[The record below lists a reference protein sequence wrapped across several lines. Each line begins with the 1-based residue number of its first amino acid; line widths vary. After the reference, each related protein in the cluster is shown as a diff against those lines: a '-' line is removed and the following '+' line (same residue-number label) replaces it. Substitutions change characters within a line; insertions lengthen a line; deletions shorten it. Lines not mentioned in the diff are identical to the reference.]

1 MDGVTIRQVLGGLA
15 RHIGARRLMM
25 IVVLNLIPVAGVAFL
40 GWDAGYILLLYWAE
54 NLILGGVA
62 LIRILTA
69 RGDGPGA
76 KGEGV
81 RARIGLGCFFMVH
94 YGIFCLGHGVFAASM
109 ASQLAP
115 DAAGDGGLWARTFGD
130 RSFQIALAATAIL
143 QIVAL
148 VRDWWMAGRWR
159 DSSPGLEMFRPYGR
173 IAVLHVTVIL
183 GAWGLAALNAP
194 TAAVLV
200 LCLLKLGL
208 ELGLTVFGAPA
219 RRG

>member
-1 MDGVTIRQVLGGLA
+1 MDGVTIRQAARGLA
-15 RHIGARRLMM
+15 RHIGVRRLMV
-25 IVVLNLIPVAGVAFL
+25 IVALNLIPVAGVAFL

-62 LIRILTA
+62 LLRILTA
-69 RGDGPGA
+69 RGDGPGPKA
-76 KGEGV
+76 SGLGD
-81 RARIGLGCFFMVH
+81 RIGLGCFFVVH
-94 YGIFCLGHGVFAASM
+94 YGIFCLGHGAFAASM

-115 DAAGDGGLWARTFGD
+115 GGAGDPGLWARTFGD
-130 RSFQIALAATAIL
+130 RSFQIALAATAVF
-143 QIVAL
+143 QIVGL

-159 DSSPGLEMFRPYGR
+159 ESSPGFEMFRPYGR
-173 IAVLHVTVIL
+173 IFVLHVTVIL

-208 ELGLTVFGAPA
+208 ELGLTAFGAPA
-219 RRG
+219 RAR